1 MAEKVL
7 RDGGRVWIDSVPSF
21 SELRMP
27 VCTFAGSMAAASAV
41 TEHPLTSEDVLA
53 LSGYAFHVR
62 WCVPDVGPT
71 GCPGSVS
78 AEQGRIPEAF
88 NKHSGWQLKM
98 IYAEG
103 PNGWDKPNMQQAI
116 PEIIASIDAGKPVI
130 IEDKYINASV
140 LYGYINQGERFL
152 VNTYIEGP
160 TEVEAADLS
169 RFPHALAFL
178 LKGYVKP
185 PPFPEVFRDILN
197 NAATWWHEKHE
208 PNTCG
213 GPDMR
218 GGKAALEAWGRFY
231 ASIDELAPKYRGG
244 KERLLYNSLFNYQTL
259 YENRRAAANFLSK
272 HAGRFS
278 QAKEAIRRAARLY
291 EKEAE
296 VLGSAL
302 DPEDDF
308 WRPMSVLRNI
318 FLSYARETR
327 EWQAARSIDRTDS
340 WTAEV
345 QERERQIMKEALK
358 LEESAISQLE
368 EALSQITA

>member
-7 RDGGRVWIDSVPSF
+7 RDGGRVWIDSIPSF
-21 SELRMP
+21 SELGMP

-41 TEHPLTSEDVLA
+41 TEHPLTSEEFLA

-62 WCVPDVGPT
+62 WNVPDVGPT

-78 AEQGRIPEAF
+78 AEQGRIPDAF
-88 NKHSGWQLKM
+88 SKHGGWRLKM

-130 IEDKYINASV
+130 IEDKYIIASV

-160 TEVEAADLS
+160 IEVEVADLGQD
-169 RFPHALAFL
+169 PALAFL
-178 LKGYVKP
+178 LKDYVKP
-185 PPFPEVFRDILN
+185 PPFREVFQDILN
-197 NAATWWHEKHE
+197 NAVTWWHQEHE

-213 GPDMR
+213 GSNMR
-218 GGKAALEAWGRFY
+218 GGKAALEAMIRFY
-231 ASIDELAPKYRGG
+231 DSINELAPKYERGKQG
-244 KERLLYNSLFNYQTL
+244 LLYNSLFNYQTL
-259 YENRRAAANFLSK
+259 YENRKAAANFLDR
-272 HAGRFS
+272 HLEEFPR
-278 QAKEAIRRAARLY
+278 AKETIQRAAELY
-291 EKEAE
+291 HKEAE
-296 VLGSAL
+296 MLGSAL
-302 DPEDDF
+302 NPEDDF
-308 WRPMSVLRNI
+308 WRPMSILRNT
-318 FLSYARETR
+318 FFSYGREAREW
-327 EWQAARSIDRTDS
+327 EAARSIDRTDP

-345 QERERQIMKEALK
+345 QERERQILKEALK

-368 EALSQITA
+368 EALSRIAA